1 MRWSDCALI
10 LTLLTNGTGLL
21 RAATGT
27 ISGLITESSGVVA
40 GFTEITLI
48 ERNSG
53 VTQDLLTDQTGAYR
67 ATNLSAG
74 AWELVARST
83 QTRSSASRTVQL
95 HDGENL
101 VVPLRLSGG
110 WTVLVVPDPSPQAV
124 PFTSLDVPDTIRN
137 SSEITRGEPGGNVE
151 GYGPYSPRGNFAIN
165 SLGQRSQDNNFQVDG
180 MDNNDP
186 WLRGPVLNP
195 SPEAIR
201 SIDLTAVY
209 TPASEGHETGAVINS
224 ITSRGSDSWHA
235 AAFDYLRNSAFD
247 TRNFFDGASKPGTTH
262 NDFGVNAGGPL
273 RGKWFLF
280 ADLDALRARDGV
292 TVIST
297 VPTIA
302 EKSGNFGGEAIYDP
316 ASITQPGVI
325 NFIRQPFALNLIPP
339 SMIPVQAR
347 NLIALYP
354 DPNLPGLTN
363 NFRYTPSAINNG
375 ERYGF
380 RTDKALSPRD
390 QIFARVN
397 YERFESQSPGALPGS
412 AGSDINQG
420 ANDANIHIGALG
432 IAAAQTFAIAPD
444 VINELRIG
452 LTRFSWNGAAADQSS
467 NDASSLSIPGL
478 SAGGLPLV
486 SPEGYAQ
493 LGAAQ
498 GVPANMTSSGYEFR
512 DSLSFSRGSH
522 RLVAGL
528 QMVRRHL
535 DGDATDYTSRG
546 TFFFTPDYTDLP
558 NTPYT
563 GNSIASLLLGD
574 PSEIRR
580 DVQFQPYR
588 LRSIE
593 MAAFVQDT
601 FQIGRALTVTAGL
614 RYSYNPPVTEADNRM
629 VNFNYSRTD
638 PALDQFAGA
647 GGVNTYGGLSFNKL
661 TLAPRIGFAWAL
673 DARGIT
679 MLSGRLSSQG
689 YDPGTFM
696 AEGALARNP
705 PWESR
710 LDLFNGS
717 LQLGPTLATGVP
729 APVSASLT
737 KQRGESQSVPAA
749 AIYAIEPKSYTPYAD
764 QWGLYLDRRLSTKL
778 TLELSGSGSMGIHL
792 YESYYIN
799 QPYPAPTPYQYQ
811 RYPYPP
817 YDARVEYLGFAGGS
831 TYYGGEAKLTGQLRP
846 GLRLLMTYRQA
857 KSIDDATQPETAQ
870 QSRPA
875 GPQYIYNL
883 RLERSVSP
891 FDVARRATIAAAY
904 DFPLRDLR
912 RGRLAETLFG
922 DWRIDTLATLQSG
935 FPFTPQLAINGLNN
949 GGYQLPD
956 RVASGALPANL
967 RSVTQWFN
975 TSLNAS
981 SPATAFLVPAL
992 FTYGDSG
999 YDILRGPGLATMDV
1013 SLGRTFNIRERLR
1026 LQTRFEVRNLLNT
1039 TNLALPNAILG
1050 VDTSGVISHTV
1061 TPSRDLQIVARLNW

>member
-1 MRWSDCALI
+1 MRWPDFVII
-10 LTLLTNGTGLL
+10 LTLLASATGLL
-21 RAATGT
+21 RAASAT
-27 ISGLITESSGVVA
+27 ISGVITDSGGAASEFAEVTITERSSGA
-40 GFTEITLI
+40 ARDF
-48 ERNSG
+48 R
-53 VTQDLLTDQTGAYR
+53 TDQAGAYH

-74 AWELVARST
+74 VWELVARSP
-83 QTRSSASRTVQL
+83 QTRSSASSTVQL
-95 HDGENL
+95 HDGENV
-101 VVPLRLSGG
+101 VVPLRLSG
-110 WTVLVVPDPSPQAV
+110 DS
-124 PFTSLDVPDTIRN
+124 DTIRN
-137 SSEITRGEPGGNVE
+137 GSEITRGEPGGNVE
-151 GYGPYSPRGNFAIN
+151 GFGPYSPRGNFAVN
-165 SLGQRSQDNNFQVDG
+165 SVGQRSQDNNFQVDG

-195 SPEAIR
+195 SPEAVR

-209 TPASEGHETGAVINS
+209 TPASEGHQTGAVINS
-224 ITSRGSDSWHA
+224 VTSRGGDSWHA
-235 AAFDYLRNSAFD
+235 AAFDYLRNSALD
-247 TRNFFDGASKPGTTH
+247 TRNFFDGASKPGATH
-262 NDFGVNAGGPL
+262 NNFGIDAGGPL
-273 RGKWFLF
+273 PGKGWFLF
-280 ADLDALRARDGV
+280 ADLDALRTRDGV

-297 VPTIA
+297 VPTVA

-316 ASITQPGVI
+316 ASITQLDVI
-325 NFIRQPFALNLIPP
+325 HFIRQPFGLNVIP
-339 SMIPVQAR
+339 SSLIPVQAR

-354 DPNLPGLTN
+354 DPNLPGLAN

-380 RTDKALSPRD
+380 RSDKALSRRD
-390 QIFARVN
+390 RLFVRVN
-397 YERFESQSPGALPGS
+397 DERFRNQSPGALPNN
-412 AGSDINQG
+412 AGNDINQG
-420 ANDANIHIGALG
+420 ADDANVHIAALG
-432 IAAAQTFAIAPD
+432 VAAAQTFVIAPD
-444 VINELRIG
+444 VINELRG
-452 LTRFSWNGAAADQSS
+452 GFTRFSWNGSAADQSS
-467 NDASSLSIPGL
+467 NDAASLAIPGI
-478 SAGGLPLV
+478 SSGGLPLV

-498 GVPANMTSSGYEFR
+498 GVPANMTSSGYELR
-512 DSLSFSRGSH
+512 DSLSFSRGRH

-563 GNSIASLLLGD
+563 GNSIASLLLGN

-580 DVQFQPYR
+580 DVQFLPYR
-588 LRSIE
+588 LRGIE
-593 MAAFVQDT
+593 MAAFIQDS

-614 RYSYNPPVTEADNRM
+614 RYSYDPPVTEADNRM

-638 PALDQFAGA
+638 PALDQFAGL

-673 DARGIT
+673 DTPGNTILRG
-679 MLSGRLSSQG
+679 GFSQD

-717 LQLGPTLATGVP
+717 LQLGPTLTAGIP

-737 KQRGESQSVPAA
+737 SAA
-749 AIYAIEPKSYTPYAD
+749 SLNAAGGAIYAIEPKSYTPYAD
-764 QWGLYLDRRLSTKL
+764 QWGLFLDRRLSTKL
-778 TLELSGSGSMGIHL
+778 TLEVSGSSSMGIHL
-792 YESYYIN
+792 YESYNIN
-799 QPYPAPTPYQYQ
+799 QPYPAPTPYAYQ

-846 GLRLLMTYRQA
+846 GLRLLLTYRRA

-870 QSRPA
+870 QSRPT
-875 GPQYIYNL
+875 GPQFIYNL
-883 RLERSVSP
+883 RLDRSVSP
-891 FDVARRATIAAAY
+891 FDIAQRATIAAEY
-904 DFPLRDLR
+904 DLPLRNLHR
-912 RGRLAETLFG
+912 SLAETLFG
-922 DWRIDTLATLQSG
+922 DWRIDTLATLQTG

-975 TSLNAS
+975 TSFNAS

-999 YDILRGPGLATMDV
+999 YDILRGPGLATVDA
-1013 SLGRTFNIRERLR
+1013 SLARTYALRERLR
-1026 LQTRFEVRNLLNT
+1026 LEIRFEVRNLFNT

-1050 VDTSGVISHTV
+1050 VDTAGVINHTA